1 VAEFVGTMNRIPGVV
16 EEGRVSLL
24 GSMADIRTVAGQPA
38 DRRPSGTLVDV
49 LVRPEGLAVTPSP
62 QGRGLVMT
70 TTFLGSVTRLGV
82 LLDED
87 VMVYV
92 DQPNSAAQ
100 VPVGTA
106 AEVTLTERAVMVS
119 DRTSTGTAQVA
130 EGAEVAG
137 VAEASEAS
145 A

>member
-1 VAEFVGTMNRIPGVV
+1 
-16 EEGRVSLL
+16 
-24 GSMADIRTVAGQPA
+24 
-38 DRRPSGTLVDV
+38 V
-49 LVRPEGLAVTPSP
+49 LVRPEGLKVAPSP
-62 QGRGLVMT
+62 HGRGLVMT

-106 AEVTLTERAVMVS
+106 ADVDLTERDVMVS

-130 EGAEVAG
+130 EE
-137 VAEASEAS
+137 SELS
-145 A
+145 PSEG

>member
-1 VAEFVGTMNRIPGVV
+1 MRAGRIEQVDTPSTLCAAPATAFVAEF
-16 EEGRVSLL
+16 
-24 GSMADIRTVAGQPA
+24 
-38 DRRPSGTLVDV
+38 V
-49 LVRPEGLAVTPSP
+49 LVRPEGLKVTPSP

-92 DQPNSAAQ
+92 DQPNSDAP

-106 AEVTLTERAVMVS
+106 AEVVLTERDMMVS
-119 DRTSTGTAQVA
+119 ERTSTGVAQVSP
-130 EGAEVAG
+130 VAG
-137 VAEASEAS
+137 EAELSPSEGH
-145 A
+145 